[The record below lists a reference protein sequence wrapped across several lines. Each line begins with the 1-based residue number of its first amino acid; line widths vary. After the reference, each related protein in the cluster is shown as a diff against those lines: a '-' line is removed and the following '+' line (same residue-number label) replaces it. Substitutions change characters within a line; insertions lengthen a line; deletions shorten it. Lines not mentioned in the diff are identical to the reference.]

1 MNIFIWNGLNVFALA
16 QEKMEEMWKDPLRKP
31 NANFSATLVELKE
44 KKWKSHLTTSVSQKA
59 AIQKDSA
66 AHQEDVLSSSD

>member
-1 MNIFIWNGLNVFALA
+1 
-16 QEKMEEMWKDPLRKP
+16 MEEMWKVSHRKP
-31 NANFSATLVELKE
+31 NANFSADLVEVKG
-44 KKWKSHLTTSVSQKA
+44 KKVKKHLTASVSEKA